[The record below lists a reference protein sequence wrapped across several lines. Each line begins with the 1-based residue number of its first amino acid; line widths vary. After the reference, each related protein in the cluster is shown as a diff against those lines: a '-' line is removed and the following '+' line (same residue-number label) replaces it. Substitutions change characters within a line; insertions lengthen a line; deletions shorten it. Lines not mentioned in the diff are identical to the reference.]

1 MTGMRKK
8 IKGGGRGEKAA
19 KIHILLDRIVKELNL
34 FEKYGQKKCH

>member
-8 IKGGGRGEKAA
+8 IKEGRGEKAA

-34 FEKYGQKKCH
+34 FEKYGQKKSH